1 MIIETSTFWIMIGTW
16 VAGIGT
22 VGAVITS
29 LYLASNSNK
38 VKLKCNI
45 GVYENTD
52 SWESYLLIN
61 ISNIGTRM
69 TTIKFLHWE
78 IDRGGE
84 KRINFLN
91 KYLIESLPLVIL
103 EGEEKSIQLDYNHWL
118 TNISEST
125 LDYDAK
131 DLTLVI
137 STIHDTFRIKID
149 KTLALKI
156 MTERKRI
163 ANSSEN

>member
-1 MIIETSTFWIMIGTW
+1 MSIETSTFWIMIGTW

-29 LYLASNSNK
+29 LYLASK
-38 VKLKCNI
+38 
-45 GVYENTD
+45 
-52 SWESYLLIN
+52 
-61 ISNIGTRM
+61 
-69 TTIKFLHWE
+69 
-78 IDRGGE
+78 
-84 KRINFLN
+84 
-91 KYLIESLPLVIL
+91 
-103 EGEEKSIQLDYNHWL
+103 
-118 TNISEST
+118 
-125 LDYDAK
+125 
-131 DLTLVI
+131 VI